1 MTEVKDERTL
11 VFKDETFDIKDFTEA
26 GQNLYN
32 KIAVLENLLKK
43 NNVALGE
50 ISVLVETL
58 IKQRNDMLKD
68 LAELEPVLREANN
81 GDKSKN
87 SETKKED

>member
-1 MTEVKDERTL
+1 MTEVKDERKL
-11 VFKDETFDIKDFTEA
+11 VFKDETFDIKDFSEE

>member
-1 MTEVKDERTL
+1 MTEVKDERKL

-68 LAELEPVLREANN
+68 LSELEPVLREANN

>member
-1 MTEVKDERTL
+1 MTEVKDERKL
-11 VFKDETFDIKDFTEA
+11 VFKDETFDIKDFSEA

>member
-1 MTEVKDERTL
+1 MTEVKDERKL
-11 VFKDETFDIKDFTEA
+11 VFKDETFYIKDFTEA

>member
-1 MTEVKDERTL
+1 M
-11 VFKDETFDIKDFTEA
+11 
-26 GQNLYN
+26 
-32 KIAVLENLLKK
+32 
-43 NNVALGE
+43 ALGE

>member
-1 MTEVKDERTL
+1 MTEVKDERKL

>member
-1 MTEVKDERTL
+1 MTEVKDERKL

-43 NNVALGE
+43 NNLALGE

>member
-1 MTEVKDERTL
+1 MTEVKDERKL

-87 SETKKED
+87 SETKKKD